1 MEEGRA
7 VIRNQKQGPQLLCSS
22 DEFCFTVIHQK
33 GDFHQERQLMLVNG
47 IRTSAH
53 CHHLIVWKDDEI
65 HSMLGELIP
74 KKAAFVGNG
83 VFQPEMQRSG

>member
-1 MEEGRA
+1 
-7 VIRNQKQGPQLLCSS
+7 
-22 DEFCFTVIHQK
+22 
-33 GDFHQERQLMLVNG
+33 MLVNG